1 MNKFLILIRN
11 YVILISIFTLLFSF
25 FDHTHFDGFGELDDS
40 TIPKRIFNRLYFTI
54 TTVSSVGYGDI
65 SPKTTDIRCV
75 VMILQTI
82 LIFAVVDY
90 FNK

>member
-1 MNKFLILIRN
+1 MKKLLTLIKNYFILI
-11 YVILISIFTLLFSF
+11 ISFTFIFTL

-40 TIPKRIFNRLYFTI
+40 TIYKKVFNRLYFTI

-75 VMILQTI
+75 VMLLQTI
-82 LIFAVVDY
+82 LIFAIVDHLS
-90 FNK
+90 

>member
-1 MNKFLILIRN
+1 MKKLSTLIKNYAILIT
-11 YVILISIFTLLFSF
+11 IFTFLFTL

>member
-11 YVILISIFTLLFSF
+11 YVILISIFTFLFAL

-40 TIPKRIFNRLYFTI
+40 TTSKRIFNRLYFTI